1 MFTRLDAAT
10 SPEDM
15 NAPGWKLHALSGDL
29 AGNWSVWVNGNWR
42 RTFAFDG
49 KTPSWSITRIITRR
63 RNMGRMFSPAH
74 PGEVLKAFLPPGLTV
89 TEAAKRLGVSRV
101 QLSRLLNGRAAMT
114 ADMALRVSLLTS
126 TSPESWLNN
135 QVQWDL
141 WQASQKP
148 LPKIDPLPKA
158 A

>member
-1 MFTRLDAAT
+1 
-10 SPEDM
+10 
-15 NAPGWKLHALSGDL
+15 
-29 AGNWSVWVNGNWR
+29 
-42 RTFAFDG
+42 
-49 KTPSWSITRIITRR
+49 
-63 RNMGRMFSPAH
+63 MGRMFNPAH
-74 PGEVLKAFLPPGLTV
+74 PGEVLKEFLPADLTV
-89 TEAAKRLGVSRV
+89 TEAARRLGVSRV

-126 TSPESWLNN
+126 TSAESWLSN

-148 LPKIDPLPKA
+148 LPKIDPLPRA